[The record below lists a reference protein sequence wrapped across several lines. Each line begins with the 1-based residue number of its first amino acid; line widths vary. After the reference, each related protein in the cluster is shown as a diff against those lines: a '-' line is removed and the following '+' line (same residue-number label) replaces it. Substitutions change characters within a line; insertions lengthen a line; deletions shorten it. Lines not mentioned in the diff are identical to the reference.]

1 MAKRFSMQI
10 RTRVG
15 VTLGLLSCIVLAMG
29 GFAMYA
35 ISQSNRVIQE
45 IHNGDMAGAADIAVI
60 QLGVSRQRLALDRAV
75 LVVGTPEASDRVK
88 TLASRQKQMD
98 DAWRHFQSLPSNA
111 QASQLAN
118 AFGAATADLRKAV
131 GALAQSILANDKDDL
146 IDQMRDLTKQYE
158 IMSTRADALNKY
170 LNDQATR
177 RYDAAI
183 DMDGLFRTVAVGAIV
198 VALLLTFF
206 SYVTLRGAII
216 RPISTVLEQ
225 LRHIASGD
233 LSRRIPAH
241 ANDELG
247 RVIQGLGEMQARL
260 RTTIGQVRS
269 SGESITAATREIAAG
284 NLDLSS
290 RTEEQAA
297 SLSQTTSSMNEI
309 TGMVRQNADNA
320 SQASTLAAGA
330 LSTAGQGRQVM
341 GRMTDTMGTIG
352 QSSREIGEIVALIEA
367 ISFQTN
373 ILALNAAV
381 EAARAGEQGKG
392 FAVVA
397 GEVRALAQRSATAA
411 KEIKALI
418 GTSTDRVQQG
428 MDLVSEASDTMQEI
442 IASVQRVADLMG
454 EIAAAS
460 TEQRRGI
467 EQVALA
473 VTQMDEMTQSNAALV
488 EQSAAAAQSLDEQ
501 AQHLA
506 RSISAFKTSEHD
518 APAAEQPVALLGMAA
533 T

>member
-1 MAKRFSMQI
+1 
-10 RTRVG
+10 
-15 VTLGLLSCIVLAMG
+15 
-29 GFAMYA
+29 MYA
-35 ISQSNRVIQE
+35 ISHANTVIQE

-75 LVVGTPEASDRVK
+75 LVVGTPEATDRVGK
-88 TLASRQKQMD
+88 LANRQKQMD
-98 DAWRHFQSLPSNA
+98 DAWKHFQSLPSDA
-111 QASQLAN
+111 QASQLAS
-118 AFGAATADLRKAV
+118 AFGAATADLQKAV
-131 GALAQSILANDKDDL
+131 DTLGKSILANDKDHL
-146 IDQMRDLTKQYE
+146 IDQMRDLTKHYE
-158 IMSTRADALNKY
+158 VMSSRADALNKY
-170 LNDQATR
+170 LNDQASQ
-177 RYDAAI
+177 RYDAAMQ
-183 DMDGLFRTVAVGAIV
+183 MDALFRMVAVASIV
-198 VALLLTFF
+198 VALLLTLG
-206 SYVTLRGAII
+206 SYVSLRGAIL
-216 RPISTVLEQ
+216 RPITAVLKQ
-225 LRHIASGD
+225 LGHIASGD
-233 LSRRIPAH
+233 LSQRMPAH

-247 RVIQGLGEMQARL
+247 RVIAGLSDMQKRL
-260 RTTIGQVRS
+260 NVTIGQVRS

-297 SLSQTTSSMNEI
+297 SLSQTTSSMNDI

-320 SQASTLAAGA
+320 HQASALAAGA
-330 LSTAGQGRQVM
+330 LSTAGQGSQVM

-411 KEIKALI
+411 KEIKELI
-418 GTSTDRVQQG
+418 GTSTERVKQG
-428 MDLVSEASDTMQEI
+428 MDLVSEASTTMQDI
-442 IASVQRVADLMG
+442 IASVQRVSDLMG

-460 TEQRRGI
+460 AEQRRGI

-501 AQHLA
+501 ARHLEQ
-506 RSISAFKTSEHD
+506 SISTFKTTSDRD
-518 APAAEQPVALLGMAA
+518 AQAVAQAGRPVALLEMSAG
-533 T
+533 